1 VVSAVW
7 ISALQTSAQVPL
19 MFVLSGKYL
28 ATLPSR
34 KTALQDPPV
43 RVSLFLRF
51 RFGRVR
57 LYARGKLTEG
67 YGFDAGGATQ
77 RNGPISQHCELFW
90 NLTQYREFAAV

>member
-1 VVSAVW
+1 
-7 ISALQTSAQVPL
+7 

-43 RVSLFLRF
+43 RVSLSLRF
-51 RFGRVR
+51 TYGRVR

-67 YGFDAGGATQ
+67 YGFEAGGRKSMEGA
-77 RNGPISQHCELFW
+77 ISQHCELFW